1 MDLNEFLTIDKS
13 TTLDDLDIMI
23 NELDILIL
31 LCQKTYWLK
40 KHSVNN
46 TQYKM
51 SLLDFIKVD
60 DRLINIDEFI
70 MDNNRISLVAYE
82 ANKAYFEKNVLKLK
96 LFDVLFSSNDNY
108 WNDSKRNLAKE
119 KIEIINNKIFSLTRL
134 RMGLFWT

>member
-1 MDLNEFLTIDKS
+1 MNLNEFLTIDKY

-31 LCQKTYWLK
+31 LCRKAYWLK

-60 DRLINIDEFI
+60 DRLINIDEFV